1 MVLLYIVHQF
11 RGKCFILTYI
21 YIYVFCML
29 LCLSNFRNFQTSA
42 DNFPLCKLYNLEYFV
57 NGFKDMKTMFYIQ
70 IFAVLLVNK
79 NKIVNYGYK
88 LNVRDIYVYKVPN
101 FLMYVKLSCKVMI
114 FITVWHILLH
124 IKCMCVF
131 IYVN

>member
-1 MVLLYIVHQF
+1 
-11 RGKCFILTYI
+11 
-21 YIYVFCML
+21 ML

-79 NKIVNYGYK
+79 NKIVNYGYI

-114 FITVWHILLH
+114 FITV
-124 IKCMCVF
+124 
-131 IYVN
+131 